1 MTFRNVGRV
10 HRQYTTTQIAA
21 LVTKFGP
28 SGTQEANAIAPG
40 TIVFDTSVGAL
51 KLFNGTAWLTITA
64 A

>member
-10 HRQYTTTQIAA
+10 HRQYTTTQITA

-28 SGTQEANAIAPG
+28 AGTQEANAIAPG
-40 TIVFDTSVGAL
+40 TIVFDSVTGAL
-51 KLFNGTAWLTITA
+51 KVFNGTVFLTITA